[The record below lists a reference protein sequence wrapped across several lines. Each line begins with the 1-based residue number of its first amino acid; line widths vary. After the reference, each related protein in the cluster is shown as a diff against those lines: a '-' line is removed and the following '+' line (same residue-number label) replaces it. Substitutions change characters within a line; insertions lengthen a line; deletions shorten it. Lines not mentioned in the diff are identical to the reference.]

1 MEALGDGGGVAEDA
15 AAEPASDA
23 RRDARAAHLRLVVGV
38 HALSAAR
45 RELLGM
51 HGGGAGAQA
60 CRHRRRRRGL
70 RGVFSFLSCPT
81 VLRLKWICSGLAPE
95 RVGYSRANLVTF
107 LKILFLL

>member
-38 HALSAAR
+38 HALSDAR

-51 HGGGAGAQA
+51 HGGGARAQA

-70 RGVFSFLSCPT
+70 RGFCSPCPT
-81 VLRLKWICSGLAPE
+81 VLRLKWICSGLATEP
-95 RVGYSRANLVTF
+95 VGYS
-107 LKILFLL
+107 LKQIW

>member
-1 MEALGDGGGVAEDA
+1 MEALGDGDSVAEDA

-70 RGVFSFLSCPT
+70 RGFSSFLSCPT
-81 VLRLKWICSGLAPE
+81 VLKAFRHSFK
-95 RVGYSRANLVTF
+95 
-107 LKILFLL
+107 K